1 MLVGRCIACLLLLVL
16 VEALRL
22 LLDGAVV
29 LPMSTR
35 LLSLLEQLGR
45 LEFLSVFVRR
55 HLVLHMHLMLALL
68 KLFPQLLLQVLLDL
82 ALRHERQVMEGRG
95 RYAHLLK
102 LLLRVRLYRK
112 RQRDDLS
119 RVHIIVVR
127 VQLQRVRLLFEL
139 PGIISLLIDL
149 FGLA

>member
-1 MLVGRCIACLLLLVL
+1 MLVGRSIARLLLLVL

-35 LLSLLEQLGR
+35 LLSLLELGR
-45 LEFLSVFVRR
+45 LKLLSVFVRR

-119 RVHIIVVR
+119 RVHIIIVR

-139 PGIISLLIDL
+139 PGIVSLLIDL

>member
-1 MLVGRCIACLLLLVL
+1 MLVGRCIARLLLLVL

-35 LLSLLEQLGR
+35 LLSLLELGR
-45 LEFLSVFVRR
+45 LKLLSVFVRR

-119 RVHIIVVR
+119 RVHIIIVR

-139 PGIISLLIDL
+139 PGIVSLLIDL

>member
-1 MLVGRCIACLLLLVL
+1 MLVGRCIARLLLLVL

-35 LLSLLEQLGR
+35 LLSLLELGR
-45 LEFLSVFVRR
+45 LKLLSVFVRR